1 MLRLLPQSEKEVRA
15 VLYSR
20 LERVSRKDI
29 KRGIEEYCREAG
41 ITGIEDIDINGHGL
55 AEIIEEITN
64 RLVSEVAKEE
74 KESFKSAQKR
84 GIEEARERGVVLGRP
99 RKEMPPEFEKL
110 YKAYREGTITA
121 GECAKILEIQ
131 PSAFS
136 YMIKKYEKK
145 SAL

>member
-1 MLRLLPQSEKEVRA
+1 M
-15 VLYSR
+15 LYSR

-41 ITGIEDIDINGHGL
+41 ITGIEDIDINGYGL

-84 GIEEARERGVVLGRP
+84 GIEEARDVVLGRP

-110 YKAYREGTITA
+110 YRAYREGTITA